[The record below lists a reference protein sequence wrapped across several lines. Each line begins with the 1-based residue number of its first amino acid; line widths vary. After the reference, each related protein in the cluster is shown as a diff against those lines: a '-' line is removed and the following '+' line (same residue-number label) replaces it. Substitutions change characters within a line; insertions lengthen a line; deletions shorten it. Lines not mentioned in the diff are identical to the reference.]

1 MWAAYI
7 DLDYAGGK
15 IGEYQFYDRAEQRWD
30 TTSCQAHN
38 GRCAKMDCHLP
49 STHFSLLGFFKE
61 PNYHEWMEQLF
72 KHRTLFSWG
81 CGQHIIFLT
90 LFFFSL
96 LLAGFER
103 GCLSVCTVTVNAL
116 DADEI

>member
-15 IGEYQFYDRAEQRWD
+15 IGEYQFYDRSTQRWD
-30 TTSCQAHN
+30 ATSCGKNH

-49 STHFSLLGFFKE
+49 STHFKLLGFFKE

-72 KHRTLFSWG
+72 KHRKYTSTTIWSCCHFLVSLTMICVSLCSFLFG
-81 CGQHIIFLT
+81 PQR
-90 LFFFSL
+90 
-96 LLAGFER
+96 EY
-103 GCLSVCTVTVNAL
+103 VCKCC
-116 DADEI
+116 